1 MVHLRPSASSQ
12 AAHTSLQALFGHD
25 LISIVV
31 FFMDLALARP
41 VLDLVPNSLTVALRL
56 VVVCSQFVQMERLAS
71 IASTRSPGLCR
82 PISYVMV
89 GGPNTDRL
97 RFF

>member
-1 MVHLRPSASSQ
+1 MWYACGSRLRHKRRIRSVRRR
-12 AAHTSLQALFGHD
+12 ALFGHD

-41 VLDLVPNSLTVALRL
+41 VLDLVLNSLTVALLRS
-56 VVVCSQFVQMERLAS
+56 VVVCSQFVQTERLAS

-82 PISYVMV
+82 PISYAMV
-89 GGPNTDRL
+89 GGR
-97 RFF
+97 